1 LWRINPI
8 NLQQTRT
15 HLRAALTNGGCESPG
30 DTSLILLQHAL
41 NRPKSW
47 ILSHGEYNLIQQENH
62 TLQSSLLKL
71 LQGVPLPYVLEHWDF
86 YGRTFQIT
94 PNVLIPRPE
103 TELLVDYALQYAG
116 AFQQPLIIDVGTG
129 SGAIAIT
136 LAAEWPGATVLGV
149 DLSMD
154 ALRVAHANAQRLCPS
169 RVSFFQADLIA
180 PFSTQFDLICAN
192 LPYIPQQELNHLS
205 VAQWEPQLAL
215 DGGESGLEVICM
227 LLKQAQN
234 RLSPSGV
241 ILLETQS
248 TLGAETLAAAQAAFP
263 DAQHQLIHD
272 LAGLDRMVMI
282 QQGKP

>member
-272 LAGLDRMVMI
+272 LAGLDRMVVI